1 MLLRIRFPLSLV
13 TVTFLF
19 AGVSLANGQT
29 GRRSDSRRL
38 KTVFP
43 RQPAAFYNQDASR
56 PAGVRGEPPALPY
69 YEKEAWRPVIDTVPP
84 IGEVQIHDLA
94 LPSPT
99 PIVLPSP
106 VPTPTPNPTPNPT
119 STPAASAS
127 PSPTVAPT
135 ETPIPSP
142 SIPPPPTPP
151 PASTPAFPV
160 PAPNPAPMVRLALR
174 PPPAPPSGA
183 PSLLYVQSLTPVV
196 EVWRSGALVPEVPV
210 RRGRYLNPIGIAA
223 AETITV
229 RLQFGMQAR
238 GKRVTSHAS
247 AGVAVNPPQQT
258 FVLSPAAQIVVALSL
273 GQDYS
278 RGDISFYCEGI
289 HTTLIVGRVA
299 PIAATQQSGVASMG
313 ASR

>member
-1 MLLRIRFPLSLV
+1 MGSLRIRFPLSLV

-29 GRRSDSRRL
+29 GRRSDSRRF

-43 RQPAAFYNQDASR
+43 RQPAAFYHQDASR

-84 IGEVQIHDLA
+84 IGEVQIDDLA

-106 VPTPTPNPTPNPT
+106 VPTPTPAPIPTPKPTPNPT

-151 PASTPAFPV
+151 PISTPAFPV
-160 PAPNPAPMVRLALR
+160 PAPNPAPMVTLALR
-174 PPPAPPSGA
+174 PPTAPPSGA
-183 PSLLYVQSLTPVV
+183 PS
-196 EVWRSGALVPEVPV
+196 
-210 RRGRYLNPIGIAA
+210 
-223 AETITV
+223 
-229 RLQFGMQAR
+229 
-238 GKRVTSHAS
+238 
-247 AGVAVNPPQQT
+247 
-258 FVLSPAAQIVVALSL
+258 
-273 GQDYS
+273 
-278 RGDISFYCEGI
+278 
-289 HTTLIVGRVA
+289 
-299 PIAATQQSGVASMG
+299 
-313 ASR
+313 